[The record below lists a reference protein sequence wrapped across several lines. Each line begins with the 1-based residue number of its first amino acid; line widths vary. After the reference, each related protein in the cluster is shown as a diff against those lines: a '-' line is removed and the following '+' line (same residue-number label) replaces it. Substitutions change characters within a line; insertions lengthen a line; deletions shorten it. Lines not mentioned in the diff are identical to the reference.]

1 MGLNDGQIFE
11 GAVVGRWNVLA
22 RQPNRTGIE
31 VVETVLGNQRKELS
45 ANSASFHALF
55 HHNHAVSLPNRATN
69 GVHIQ
74 RLQADQINQLNT
86 HAFGL

>member
-11 GAVVGRWNVLA
+11 GSVVGRRNVLT
-22 RQPNRTGIE
+22 RQPNRTGIK
-31 VVETVLGNQRKELS
+31 VVETVLGNQRQEFS
-45 ANSASFHALF
+45 TNSASFHALF
-55 HHNHAVSLPNRATN
+55 HHNHAVGLPNRLTN

-74 RLQADQINQLNT
+74 RLQADQINQFNT